1 MKAFRYLE
9 RHVAGVGR
17 LKPQIELHGHRDLK
31 LKLEIIGPKLLRLIR
46 TVKHERQFRDIFGI
60 FTTCHTPKAATG
72 EAVPI
77 RSFRTVLSKPGPAYW
92 NAAMIRLIRPE
103 FDGGRGEKHGEVSRG
118 PVGKHLSSEKR
129 QLRTAVLVGK
139 RNNRIALR
147 PVTEHDASGGT
158 IAFIQFFA
166 IHALNYTK
174 THPIQQSRC
183 CIIAK

>member
-1 MKAFRYLE
+1 MVRKKKFTLSTTQI
-9 RHVAGVGR
+9 VLLSFLLTILVGS
-17 LKPQIELHGHRDLK
+17 G
-31 LKLEIIGPKLLRLIR
+31 LLALPISS
-46 TVKHERQFRDIFGI
+46 
-60 FTTCHTPKAATG
+60 ATG

-118 PVGKHLSSEKR
+118 PVGKHLSSKKR